1 MSGHPVATS
10 TPRGEDQLNT
20 SGEGTERD
28 INTRPSSASSDLTQI
43 STTDIS
49 SHGDRDD
56 DEDER
61 DITPRNVTNTSHQKY
76 TSSTAHSSGSGQ
88 SELRELTA
96 KLSDVEV
103 SLEGGVNVTHFR
115 SSSDSPP
122 PLPLSPPPTLDDTGN
137 VNGERNG
144 FWDVLLILSVQ
155 RKYLSHQR
163 NDSQL
168 LLKGQWH

>member
-49 SHGDRDD
+49 SHGDRED

-61 DITPRNVTNTSHQKY
+61 VITPSNVTDTSHQKY
-76 TSSTAHSSGSGQ
+76 ISYAHSSGSGQ
-88 SELRELTA
+88 SEFRELTA

-103 SLEGGVNVTHFR
+103 SLEGGVNVTHLR

-122 PLPLSPPPTLDDTGN
+122 PLPVSPPPTLDDTGTIMR
-137 VNGERNG
+137 ERI
-144 FWDVLLILSVQ
+144 LIFV
-155 RKYLSHQR
+155 
-163 NDSQL
+163 
-168 LLKGQWH
+168 

>member
-20 SGEGTERD
+20 SRDGDNTTGD

-56 DEDER
+56 EEEEK
-61 DITPRNVTNTSHQKY
+61 DINPSSITDASHQKY
-76 TSSTAHSSGSGQ
+76 ISSANSSGSGH
-88 SELRELTA
+88 SRELTA

-103 SLEGGVNVTHFR
+103 SLEGGFNNAHSR
-115 SSSDSPP
+115 SKSNSPP
-122 PLPLSPPPTLDDTGN
+122 PLPLSPPPSLDDKGTRQR
-137 VNGERNG
+137 ERSK
-144 FWDVLLILSVQ
+144 FHYILGCSI
-155 RKYLSHQR
+155 
-163 NDSQL
+163 NDSL
-168 LLKGQWH
+168 LHR